1 MSNQFNQNQRKR
13 EATKMIYTPHGFLK
27 SPMNLSDHNYRL
39 YKIFH
44 ELQSDEHFFGLF
56 PSLSNLWG
64 TYNNSK
70 KMVTFI
76 GPAQ

>member
-13 EATKMIYTPHGFLK
+13 EADKN
-27 SPMNLSDHNYRL
+27 PMNLSDHNYRL